1 MARNDPEVRLR
12 LPEDLK
18 NHVAEAARTAGRS
31 MNAEIVARLDWSYR
45 SEADPDTLK
54 KVTSR
59 LGDLLERLDRSG
71 LTELIMSLDGSKS
84 PLRKPDQ

>member
-18 NHVAEAARTAGRS
+18 NHIAEGAKAAGRS

-59 LGDLLERLDRSG
+59 LTDLLERIDRSG
-71 LTELIMSLDGSKS
+71 LSELIMKLEQLG
-84 PLRKPDQ
+84 